1 MSKKKVRLENT
12 PIIIGD
18 RAMELHKLQPANSE
32 NNDVLFLLVSNT
44 DYNTLLE
51 SYGGR
56 EEKKAWYSRIQDEK
70 GIYYYSSW
78 YSLTYDQLSLSAVKI
93 KNKLVVDKQHLLMM
107 SLLPAF
113 DQKNK
118 NPRNLA
124 KKYLLDTTTIANTYI
139 V

>member
-1 MSKKKVRLENT
+1 MSKKKIKLEHT

-32 NNDVLFLLVSNT
+32 NNDLLFLLISNS
-44 DYNTLLE
+44 DYTNFLEYYGNT
-51 SYGGR
+51 
-56 EEKKAWYSRIQDEK
+56 EEKKSWYSRIHDEK
-70 GIYYYSSW
+70 GIYYYSNW
-78 YSLTYDQLSLSAVKI
+78 YNLTYENILPSAIKI
-93 KNKLVVDKQHLLMM
+93 KNKLVVDRQHLLMM

-118 NPRNLA
+118 NPRNLT

-139 V
+139 P